1 MDNPITPAAR
11 GRIYVA
17 GIVIGAL
24 GLVASAALDILGANE
39 WAPLVTAISS
49 ASGTLTAT
57 LSRANL
63 TNPYHSASGGVNY
76 DFD

>member
-24 GLVASAALDILGANE
+24 GLVVAAVLNILDANE
-39 WAPLVTAISS
+39 WAPLVAAITS

-63 TNPYHSASGGVNY
+63 TNPYHSEGINY